1 MCWVCPVDFDD
12 RREILSLSLKTVV
25 VHNSVKS
32 LKKIFCPTRSPDDC
46 SYRERHLRFLFKL
59 PAFTFRR
66 TVDSF
71 ASQMLLIFDSI
82 FLQ

>member
-32 LKKIFCPTRSPDDC
+32 LKKIFCPTRSPEDC

-59 PAFTFRR
+59 LSLSGVPSTP
-66 TVDSF
+66 S
-71 ASQMLLIFDSI
+71 LLKCS
-82 FLQ
+82 

>member
-32 LKKIFCPTRSPDDC
+32 LKKIFCPTRSPEDR

-59 PAFTFRR
+59 L
-66 TVDSF
+66 S
-71 ASQMLLIFDSI
+71 LLSGVPSTPS
-82 FLQ
+82 LLKCY